1 MFGKILVCSDGSEGA
16 LTAARMGALI
26 ASKFHSDVLLLH
38 TYDLSVAAYPAF
50 VAGVWELAVSPDGM
64 DTYAAEARLALE
76 AHTGKVFQDAG
87 VNYESLIERGHP
99 VEVITRLAAEREM
112 DLIVIGSRG
121 LSGVE
126 AFLIGSVSEGVLH
139 HAHCPVLIVRG
150 VHAPQRAPEWKRL
163 LLASDGSK
171 GACQATAAALE
182 IAEKFAASLEVL
194 NVTDTPLFSY
204 GLSPYLPADNETAST
219 GAASLLAK
227 ITEEV
232 GADAT
237 ATGVHRSFHQ
247 ETGYPAE
254 IIVGFADRTD
264 ASLIVIGSRGLGTFK
279 SLVLGSVSNRVARHS
294 HRSVLVTR

>member
-121 LSGVE
+121 L
-126 AFLIGSVSEGVLH
+126 
-139 HAHCPVLIVRG
+139 
-150 VHAPQRAPEWKRL
+150 
-163 LLASDGSK
+163 
-171 GACQATAAALE
+171 
-182 IAEKFAASLEVL
+182 
-194 NVTDTPLFSY
+194 
-204 GLSPYLPADNETAST
+204 
-219 GAASLLAK
+219 
-227 ITEEV
+227 
-232 GADAT
+232 
-237 ATGVHRSFHQ
+237 
-247 ETGYPAE
+247 
-254 IIVGFADRTD
+254 
-264 ASLIVIGSRGLGTFK
+264 GTFK